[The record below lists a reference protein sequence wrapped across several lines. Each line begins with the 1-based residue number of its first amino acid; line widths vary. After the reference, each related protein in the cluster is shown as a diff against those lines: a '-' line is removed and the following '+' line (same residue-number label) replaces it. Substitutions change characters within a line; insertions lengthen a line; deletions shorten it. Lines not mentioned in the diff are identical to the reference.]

1 MNSDTETPSENDL
14 SFWNNRN
21 LEFRVLILG
30 RANAG
35 KTTILERL
43 TGASMDEAEVWRD
56 GKILPG
62 QLIQTVK
69 GQIDVCPKRGLHNID
84 DEIRFRPKPG
94 FVFHDSRG
102 VEAGSATELS
112 TVQRFVEE
120 RSLTVKDL
128 QTQLH
133 VIWMCLPLDE
143 CRELFGSERDIFRLL
158 KGTVPLVVIF
168 TKQDGAVSKETSQI
182 LMDSPGNTRSRS
194 IRKEARSKAELK
206 VINRVKELEGELR
219 GLGLTDNTTVFLT
232 TGGIFIAIGVDD
244 GMEMP
249 TVDAEKSCQ
258 QLIDL
263 TEECLT
269 GPRIKTLLSVV
280 WGHNLLKRGFWCLYW

>member
-1 MNSDTETPSENDL
+1 
-14 SFWNNRN
+14 
-21 LEFRVLILG
+21 
-30 RANAG
+30 
-35 KTTILERL
+35 
-43 TGASMDEAEVWRD
+43 MDEAEVWRD
-56 GKILPG
+56 GEILPG
-62 QLIQTVK
+62 QTVR
-69 GQIDVCPKRGLHNID
+69 GQIDRGLHNID
-84 DEIRFRPKPG
+84 DEIHFRPKPG

-120 RSLTVKDL
+120 RSSGAKDL

-143 CRELFGSERDIFRLL
+143 CRELFESERDIFRLL

-168 TKQDGAVSKETSQI
+168 TKRDGAVSKETSQI
-182 LMDSPGNTRSRS
+182 LIDSPGNTRSRS
-194 IRKEARSKAELK
+194 IRKEARSKAELE

-219 GLGLTDNTTVFLT
+219 GLGLTDNNTVFLT
-232 TGGIFIAIGVDD
+232 TG

-280 WGHNLLKRGFWCLYW
+280 WGHNLLKRGFWCLYWALKYNTSNGIIGCILKFVLLMHFPCF